1 VNASP
6 RIRSKLVAL
15 ADRLVNYDPDALD
28 LAHPPAGWNVDHRC
42 QPLPSEP
49 PGAPVSAGSWE
60 IARRLVREYE
70 FADPSMVK
78 AFYDPGQPL
87 EGRNMLLE
95 VRTLSVVRVHVGVR
109 VVAVYDETRTLDER
123 AARVFGWAYRTLEG
137 HFEMGQM
144 DWQVWKWLDTGEVE
158 FRVNA
163 VSRTAP
169 IANPIVR
176 LGFWLLRDHER
187 ELFLQSTARRMCAF
201 TALALDGDRTRLGE
215 RHARP
220 SRN

>member
-1 VNASP
+1 
-6 RIRSKLVAL
+6 
-15 ADRLVNYDPDALD
+15 
-28 LAHPPAGWNVDHRC
+28 
-42 QPLPSEP
+42 
-49 PGAPVSAGSWE
+49 
-60 IARRLVREYE
+60 
-70 FADPSMVK
+70 
-78 AFYDPGQPL
+78 
-87 EGRNMLLE
+87 
-95 VRTLSVVRVHVGVR
+95 